1 MINEIVNIC
10 KLLSHPARLAMIIGA
25 RQVLV
30 LKILKNPSDKNLYFR
45 AGDVINK
52 KCLGQSF
59 DKLKES
65 KNMQALFFQII
76 KAGVFVSIGKKG
88 CYVLNTEILKE
99 FSQNI
104 NNISQ

>member
-1 MINEIVNIC
+1 MTNEIVNIC

-25 RQVLV
+25 REVLV
-30 LKILKNPSDKNLYFR
+30 LKNLKNTSGKSTYFR

-52 KCLGQSF
+52 ACLGRDF

-76 KAGVFVSIGKKG
+76 KAGVFVSTGKKG
-88 CYVLNTEILKE
+88 CYILNESILKS
-99 FSQNI
+99 FSQLIQNI
-104 NNISQ
+104 